1 MGEGN
6 TGCMHWGVSCQREGG
21 RRNGETF
28 AMARTEIVPS
38 LLRMPSHL
46 LPCEGGVRGRCEGQ
60 VTPLSC
66 LKLIEYP
73 SLCSQDYIT
82 SHLVSHGAFSFQQ
95 SNSVFQSGAFHSLN
109 IY

>member
-6 TGCMHWGVSCQREGG
+6 TGCVDRGVSCQRAGG
-21 RRNGETF
+21 RRNGETS
-28 AMARTEIVPS
+28 AMVRTEIVPS

-46 LPCEGGVRGRCEGQ
+46 LPCDGGARGRCEGQ

-66 LKLIEYP
+66 LKLIEYL
-73 SLCSQDYIT
+73 SLCSHDYIT
-82 SHLVSHGAFSFQQ
+82 SYLVSHGAFSFQQ
-95 SNSVFQSGAFHSLN
+95 SDSVFQSRAFHSLN